1 MKKMIILGSG
11 LFAALLG
18 LFACAQAAIGE
29 SWIISSSGCKLIA
42 PHPVPGGSVAW
53 DGQCA
58 GGFAAGHGT
67 LRWSSGDVLEGTMRA
82 GRFEGELTNGHREG
96 IGRLYQPDGDR
107 YEGEFKHDQ
116 PEGHGVLTAANG
128 DRFAGEFKEGH
139 PEGRGIQTRVNAK
152 TLAGVFAQKGE
163 KLVLVSQGGE
173 AGESLQ
179 QCKDRC
185 GDHRKSCGSSSVVSS
200 GPLGSREVG
209 GPDPSAQCYDP
220 SSVCYVT
227 CEQQYAQG
235 AMVQGAKV
243 KGAPGA
249 DAQMPEVRAMLEQ
262 QHERVLAIQRQA
274 EQQRRAV
281 ADSGG
286 AVASPDG
293 HCMPS
298 PTGEQSSPAGA
309 LPAKK

>member
-200 GPLGSREVG
+200 GPLGSRGGGGSRPFGAVLRPVVG
-209 GPDPSAQCYDP
+209 MLCHLRA
-220 SSVCYVT
+220 
-227 CEQQYAQG
+227 A
-235 AMVQGAKV
+235 
-243 KGAPGA
+243 
-249 DAQMPEVRAMLEQ
+249 VRAGCNGSGCEGQ
-262 QHERVLAIQRQA
+262 GRAGG
-274 EQQRRAV
+274 RRA
-281 ADSGG
+281 G
-286 AVASPDG
+286 AGDPRD
-293 HCMPS
+293 
-298 PTGEQSSPAGA
+298 AGA
-309 LPAKK
+309 ATRAGVGYSTAG